1 MAQRTGYFSCSVKK
15 RQTAATTWLVNSPAF
30 DHQRAVIDAHQRYIL
45 ARPENVTMPEKRR
58 RPQMKNPRI
67 GAMCAAIALV
77 LAVSACSLLN
87 RSTPTATFKAFF
99 EASKKKDAAGMKKT
113 LSKGTL
119 EMFDKLAKEQNKSTD
134 DMLKEVDKDDN
145 KSEKMPETRNE
156 KINGDTATLEVKNDK
171 TGKWDT
177 LPFVKENGEW
187 KIALDKFLEDMLK
200 GFSDKLKELK

>member
-1 MAQRTGYFSCSVKK
+1 
-15 RQTAATTWLVNSPAF
+15 
-30 DHQRAVIDAHQRYIL
+30 
-45 ARPENVTMPEKRR
+45 
-58 RPQMKNPRI
+58 MKNLRI
-67 GAMCAAIALV
+67 GVTCVAIAV
-77 LAVSACSLLN
+77 ALAASACSLLN

-119 EMFDKLAKEQNKSTD
+119 DMFDKLAKEQNKSTD
-134 DMLKEVDKDDN
+134 DMLKEVDKDD
-145 KSEKMPETRNE
+145 KAEKVPETRNE

-177 LPFVKENGEW
+177 LPFVKENSEW

-200 GFSDKLKELK
+200 GLGDKLPAIK